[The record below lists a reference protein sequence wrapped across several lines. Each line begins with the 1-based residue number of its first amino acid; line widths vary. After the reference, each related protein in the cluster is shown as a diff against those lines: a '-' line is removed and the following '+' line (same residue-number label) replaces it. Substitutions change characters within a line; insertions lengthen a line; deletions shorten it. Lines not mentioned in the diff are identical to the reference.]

1 METDTWTVRQ
11 CPSHPD
17 IVTTR
22 LVVCP
27 LCRVRLGEPF
37 EVIRK
42 PVVDDNRVGK
52 HRRDHSDTAKQAAH
66 NVTPRTGT
74 QRYKILTYIRGR
86 GPQGVTR
93 DGVAALLSLSPN
105 TVRPRV
111 KELLDGGYVE
121 IVPTRTGTSDSGQ
134 DAELL
139 IVTPKGEQALLPARR
154 SSMYSTQE
162 DDDE

>member
-1 METDTWTVRQ
+1 METDAWTVRQ
-11 CPSHPD
+11 CERHPD
-17 IVTTR
+17 LVTTR
-22 LVVCP
+22 LRVCP
-27 LCRVRLGEPF
+27 LCGRELGLSF
-37 EVIRK
+37 EVVLK
-42 PVVDDNRVGK
+42 PIVDDNRVGK
-52 HRRDHSDTAKQAAH
+52 HRRNHGDTAKQAAH

-74 QRYKILTYIRGR
+74 QRYKILTHIRSR
-86 GPQGVTR
+86 GPHGVTR

-121 IVPTRTGTSDSGQ
+121 IVQTHTGTSASGQ

-139 IVTPKGEQALLPARR
+139 IVTPKGEQALLPSRR

-162 DDDE
+162 D